1 MSSKQRSLLHILSL
15 VFVVL
20 LCGVTVRA
28 AVPQAPAAQSALAT
42 ARPRQT
48 AAQPEATDIP
58 AVPSATVSAAA
69 TPAPTAYAVNV
80 VSHIEI
86 EDIMPPP
93 ATPFAP
99 AVTAATVPATAA
111 AATATATTV
120 PATATAAP
128 VTLGQSPAPAATPT
142 WSYQTD
148 TQSVQIVRHEIK
160 NVVYFAVDIRLSD
173 PRQLLSAFSSD
184 RFDGATESVEDI
196 ATRNGALLAVNGDFA
211 TFNNG
216 GIILRNGNLYRA
228 NDSSRHL
235 LVMDA
240 AGDLIPY
247 TEPPENPEEAAAQF
261 IEEGVWQTMVFGP
274 VLVADGE
281 AVPLPEDF
289 FISTGLT
296 TEPRTAIGQ
305 IGPLHYLILVV
316 DGRQEGYSQGVSL
329 PRLQELFLMHGVE
342 TAFNLDGGGSTTLF
356 FDGKIINRPG
366 NGGQRHV
373 SDILYLLP

>member
-1 MSSKQRSLLHILSL
+1 
-15 VFVVL
+15 
-20 LCGVTVRA
+20 
-28 AVPQAPAAQSALAT
+28 
-42 ARPRQT
+42 
-48 AAQPEATDIP
+48 
-58 AVPSATVSAAA
+58 
-69 TPAPTAYAVNV
+69 
-80 VSHIEI
+80 
-86 EDIMPPP
+86 
-93 ATPFAP
+93 
-99 AVTAATVPATAA
+99 
-111 AATATATTV
+111 
-120 PATATAAP
+120 
-128 VTLGQSPAPAATPT
+128 
-142 WSYQTD
+142 
-148 TQSVQIVRHEIK
+148 
-160 NVVYFAVDIRLSD
+160 
-173 PRQLLSAFSSD
+173 
-184 RFDGATESVEDI
+184 
-196 ATRNGALLAVNGDFA
+196 
-211 TFNNG
+211 
-216 GIILRNGNLYRA
+216 
-228 NDSSRHL
+228 
-235 LVMDA
+235 MDA